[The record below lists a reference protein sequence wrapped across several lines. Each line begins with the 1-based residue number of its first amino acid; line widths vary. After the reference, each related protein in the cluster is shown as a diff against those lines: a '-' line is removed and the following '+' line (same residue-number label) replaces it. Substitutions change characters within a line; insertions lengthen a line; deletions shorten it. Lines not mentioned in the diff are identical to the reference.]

1 MRMHE
6 PRPQGAVDPRK
17 KASPPK
23 ENYEVVFIKPKKEDK
38 RNNEQMKEYVLKKL
52 ECVRSKLKVRSI
64 RQMRK
69 QGVLIEVVDKKMW
82 KQSTPAT

>member
-1 MRMHE
+1 
-6 PRPQGAVDPRK
+6 
-17 KASPPK
+17 
-23 ENYEVVFIKPKKEDK
+23 
-38 RNNEQMKEYVLKKL
+38 MKEYVLKKL

-82 KQSTPAT
+82 KQSTPVT